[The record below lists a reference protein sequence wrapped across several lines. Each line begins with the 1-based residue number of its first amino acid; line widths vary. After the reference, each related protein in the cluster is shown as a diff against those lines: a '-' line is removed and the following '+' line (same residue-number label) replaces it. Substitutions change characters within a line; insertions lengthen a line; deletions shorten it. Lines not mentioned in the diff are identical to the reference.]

1 MGWEAATHPPCFGGP
16 GLSGKSPRRAGES
29 VTVVAVALG
38 ARLTIMVAHPG
49 PGVALDCLDRH

>member
-1 MGWEAATHPPCFGGP
+1 MGGGDSSSLLRRSWP
-16 GLSGKSPRRAGES
+16 FLSGKSPRRAGES